1 MANFNIFQYYDAE
14 KNNLILYIKLFM
26 STTYNLDT
34 NILGDGEQFVAY
46 DYYEM
51 PFSSGEASF
60 YDETE
65 KNRKIIMHSG
75 VNPSLV
81 FKNTDW
87 KVTELI
93 VSGSLHN
100 VGSDETSNGELII
113 VHTANSN
120 SDFKLALCVPLIIV
134 GTEEPSNTTNND
146 LYKLFE
152 VMDVKYN
159 ANAVTTNIS
168 LNSLIGSE
176 KMVHY
181 SGASSTTGAGANPYE
196 VLVYSKPFTVGGKE
210 DIVFLKNLNTT
221 VPFTHTTT
229 DYSIIPSS
237 SVSSISADNIYIDC
251 SPTGESKET
260 IATYN
265 VPINS
270 EYTENASKLQFAN
283 TTMQSVFFVI
293 MLSIAYL
300 VVPQAFKSFGV
311 NKHIE
316 QLFMGKKWGSIKE
329 LVDNDVDAFKGT
341 VNDEEDAPHNL
352 FAAELNTYGTLMYFI
367 MFGIVAIL
375 VPLMTIGMT
384 LNNINI
390 TSMSIYLSIF
400 IFLSVASIF
409 SKLSDN
415 EYATYKRDTKK
426 YTMFYY
432 DKDYDKSAAV
442 ANIMGA
448 SDYFKKGG
456 RIFMATWIET
466 YLDALGEKKIMS
478 IIAWVAFLSIFI
490 GFTASDS
497 LFKGV
502 GVSKEADKAGIGVY
516 FFVAVGSTI
525 GGIYK
530 FLKTIGI
537 HF

>member
-26 STTYNLDT
+26 STMDYDLDR

-51 PFSSGEASF
+51 PFSPGEASF

-100 VGSDETSNGELII
+100 VGSSTGELII

-134 GTEEPSNTTNND
+134 DTEEPSNTNNND

-152 VMDVKYN
+152 VMDVKDN

-181 SGASSTTGAGANPYE
+181 SGVSSTTGAGANPYE
-196 VLVYSKPFTVGGKE
+196 VLVYSKPFTVGKK
-210 DIVFLKNLNTT
+210 DIGFLDNLNKTA
-221 VPFTHTTT
+221 VPFTPTTT

-300 VVPQAFKSFGV
+300 VVPTAFKSFGV

-316 QLFMGKKWGSIKE
+316 QLFMGGKWDGIKE
-329 LVDNDVDAFKGT
+329 LVDKDTNGFEKEMKGEKF
-341 VNDEEDAPHNL
+341 DPYDR

-375 VPLMTIGMT
+375 IPLMTIGMT

-409 SKLSDN
+409 LKLSDN

-456 RIFMATWIET
+456 GIFMATWIET
-466 YLDALGEKKIMS
+466 YLDAFLGEKKIMS

>member
-1 MANFNIFQYYDAE
+1 
-14 KNNLILYIKLFM
+14 M

-51 PFSSGEASF
+51 PFSSGEATF
-60 YDETE
+60 YDDDNS

-93 VSGSLHN
+93 VSGSLHD
-100 VGSDETSNGELII
+100 VGSDETLNGELII

-120 SDFKLALCVPLIIV
+120 SDFKLALCVPLIFV
-134 GTEEPSNTTNND
+134 ETEEPSNTNNND

-152 VMDVKYN
+152 VMDVKDN
-159 ANAVTTNIS
+159 ASAATTNIS

-181 SGASSTTGAGANPYE
+181 SGASNTTDTNPYE
-196 VLVYSKPFTVGGKE
+196 VLVYSKPFTVGKK
-210 DIVFLKNLNTT
+210 DIGFLNNLNIAA
-221 VPFTHTTT
+221 VPFTPTTT

-293 MLSIAYL
+293 MLSVAYL

-316 QLFMGKKWGSIKE
+316 QLFNSDDVWNPIND
-329 LVDNDVDAFKGT
+329 LVNKDTEGFTGA
-341 VNDEEDAPHNL
+341 VNSAGFEPLDK

-375 VPLMTIGMT
+375 IPLMTIGMT

-409 SKLSDN
+409 LKLSDN
-415 EYATYKRDTKK
+415 EYATYKYGDKK
-426 YTMFYY
+426 YTLFYY
-432 DKDYDKSAAV
+432 DKDNAKSASV
-442 ANIMGA
+442 ATIMGIG
-448 SDYFKKGG
+448 DYIKKGMG
-456 RIFMATWIET
+456 IFGNTIYET
-466 YLDALGEKKIMS
+466 YGDVVMEKEKTLS
-478 IIAWVAFLSIFI
+478 ITAWVVFLGIFI
-490 GFTASDS
+490 GFTASDKNS
-497 LFKGV
+497 PLFKGV
-502 GVSKEADKAGIGVY
+502 GVNKEADKAGIGTY
-516 FFVAVGSTI
+516 FGIALACTI
-525 GGIYK
+525 GGVYK

-537 HF
+537 NF

>member
-1 MANFNIFQYYDAE
+1 
-14 KNNLILYIKLFM
+14 M

-60 YDETE
+60 YDETD

-100 VGSDETSNGELII
+100 VGSEETPTGELII

-134 GTEEPSNTTNND
+134 NTEEPSNTTNND

-152 VMDVKYN
+152 VMSSDSTDV
-159 ANAVTTNIS
+159 ATNIS

-181 SGASSTTGAGANPYE
+181 SGASSAAVADAKPYE
-196 VLVYSKPFTVGGKE
+196 VLVYSKPFTVGKK
-210 DIVFLKNLNTT
+210 DIGFLDNLNNLNNIA
-221 VPFTHTTT
+221 VPFTPNT

-283 TTMQSVFFVI
+283 TTMQSVYFVL
-293 MLSIAYL
+293 MLSVAYL

-311 NKHIE
+311 NKNIE
-316 QLFMGKKWGSIKE
+316 QLFSLAENKSND
-329 LVDNDVDAFKGT
+329 LVVLNAEDFNKR
-341 VNDEEDAPHNL
+341 VNITIDGDDKIEPTTTF
-352 FAAELNTYGTLMYFI
+352 FAEWNTYGTLMYFI
-367 MFGIVAIL
+367 IFGLVAIL
-375 VPLMTIGMT
+375 IPLMAMGMI

-409 SKLSDN
+409 LKLSDN
-415 EYATYKRDTKK
+415 EYATYKYGEKK

-432 DKDYDKSAAV
+432 DKDNVKSLAV
-442 ANIMGA
+442 AGRMGML
-448 SDYFKKGG
+448 DYFMKGLE
-456 RIFMATWIET
+456 IFKNTWKET
-466 YLDALGEKKIMS
+466 YGDVFKGTDNIMS
-478 IIAWVAFLSIFI
+478 IAALVALIGI
-490 GFTASDS
+490 TAGFTASDKNS
-497 LFKGV
+497 PLFKGV

-516 FFVAVGSTI
+516 FFFAVGSTI

-530 FLKTIGI
+530 FLKTINI
-537 HF
+537 NF